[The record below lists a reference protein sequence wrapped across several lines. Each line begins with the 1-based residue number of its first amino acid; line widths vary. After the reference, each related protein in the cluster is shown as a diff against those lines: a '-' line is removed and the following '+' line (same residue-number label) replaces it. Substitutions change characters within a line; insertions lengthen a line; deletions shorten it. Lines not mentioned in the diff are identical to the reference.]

1 MKKMRIPLAVPS
13 DGAHRLAWFVAEAGE
28 PDEAIE
34 DLAAGTMTSVAMF
47 DRVLSGEIVPE
58 GGFAAAIARETEG
71 AVLPGDWNRAASGL
85 WGDRPKPRP
94 FDTHTRPPSGQK
106 KMDRARLAE
115 IMGVRA
121 SMLPAKGAAV
131 PA

>member
-1 MKKMRIPLAVPS
+1 MTKMRVPLAVPN
-13 DGAHRLAWFVAEAGE
+13 DGAHRLAWFVAEAPA

-34 DLAAGTMTSVAMF
+34 DLAAGTLTSVAMF
-47 DRVLSGEIVPE
+47 DRVLSGEVVPA
-58 GGFAAAIARETEG
+58 GGFAAAIARETGG
-71 AVLPGDWNRAASGL
+71 AILPSDWNRAATGL

-94 FDTHTRPPSGQK
+94 FETNTRPPSGQK

-115 IMGVRA
+115 IMGGRA